1 MRAIETDR
9 ARIKELSEVRAEE
22 NWAFYRYLKGS
33 DLPPEEI
40 DAVVHRLYREIF
52 AQIECSTCLNC
63 CKQLSPCLDVDELGM
78 LAGAMGMAAPEFI
91 AAYLV
96 KDDESHGFVV
106 KGRPCPFL
114 TAAGCSLGVHR
125 PRDCASY
132 PHLDEEGF
140 VFRLM
145 TVLANCAICPIVFN
159 VYEALKAALWHTGPL
174 EDPDRI
180 EEGDE
185 DDAR

>member
-9 ARIKELSEVRAEE
+9 AWIKELSEARAED
-22 NWAFYRYLKGS
+22 NWAFYRYLKES
-33 DLPPEEI
+33 DLSPEGI
-40 DAVVHRLYREIF
+40 DAVVHRLSREIP

-63 CKQLSPCLDVDELGM
+63 CKQLSPCLDAEELEE
-78 LAGAMGMAAPEFI
+78 LSRAVGMAASEFI

-96 KDDESHGFVV
+96 EEDEFNGFVV

-114 TAAGCSLGVHR
+114 AGAGCLLGAHR

-132 PHLDEEGF
+132 PHLEKDGF

-145 TVLANCAICPIVFN
+145 TVIANCAICPIVFN
-159 VYEALKAALWHTGPL
+159 VYEALKETLWHTASL
-174 EDPDRI
+174 EDPDWV
-180 EEGDE
+180 GDG